1 MKQGLNQTIHFLHCN
16 AREEDDL
23 MGFLIMTHGTDDTT
37 NTHGRNDPTDGGGD
51 REASPLG

>member
-23 MGFLIMTHGTDDTT
+23 VGFLIMTHGTDDTT